1 MTPARLVRCLE
12 LLHWHTETL
21 AGALGCDE
29 SLTEAWVLGLEEVP
43 MKVGVWLEVLA
54 LAYEAAETGKPVG
67 LRGKRAASGTSPKI
81 NLRRH

>member
-12 LLHWHTETL
+12 LLHWHTDTL

-43 MKVGVWLEVLA
+43 MKAAAWLEVLA
-54 LAYEAAETGKPVG
+54 QAHEAAEEGKPKG
-67 LRGKRAASGTSPKI
+67 LRGKR
-81 NLRRH
+81 R